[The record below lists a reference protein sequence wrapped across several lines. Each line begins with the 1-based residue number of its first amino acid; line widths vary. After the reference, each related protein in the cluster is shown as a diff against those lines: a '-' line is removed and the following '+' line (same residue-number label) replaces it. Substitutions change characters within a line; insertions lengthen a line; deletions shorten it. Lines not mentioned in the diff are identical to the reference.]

1 MKNFIK
7 TLFAASILLAA
18 GTNLQAMVRE
28 EKPEE
33 TKEARDQAAKQQQE
47 LQYAPASIRH
57 LPVELQLN
65 ILRNMSPQDRE
76 KLRRTT
82 RGYSHTNFP
91 N

>member
-7 TLFAASILLAA
+7 TLIAASILLAA
-18 GTNLQAMVRE
+18 GTSLQAMVRE

-33 TKEARDQAAKQQQE
+33 TREAEQKARQQE
-47 LQYAPASIRH
+47 LQQAPASIRH

-76 KLRRTT
+76 NLRRTG